1 MVLLHKSNGV
11 LRRVLVGT
19 KTPSIAEPTKKKKF
33 HHAMLLAFAFSAL
46 TLLVGR
52 QGNGRASGL

>member
-1 MVLLHKSNGV
+1 MVLLHKSSGV

-19 KTPSIAEPTKKKKF
+19 KTPSIAEPTKKKF
-33 HHAMLLAFAFSAL
+33 HHATLLAFAFSAL